1 MRPVAAILENVWACW
16 MDDNV
21 MRVIRRVCLLLGWT
35 HKLHK
40 MSLQTD
46 WVIKRTRGWMLMGPP
61 DLIQNIEQL
70 PPPGDVMTS
79 ILEWPTAHK
88 QELAITEEDLQM
100 FQTTNMATL
109 VLDLHHQPNTLLH
122 SLGSLRDPCPCGCR
136 QGISDQRLKQRG
148 ISTLV
153 IQEEEGYRY
162 VHPAEAALLQ
172 GAVIPTQ
179 LHQTMQP
186 IDFKLT
192 LTQLGQLASPLHSG
206 CLAVQLHANMHHT
219 PRQADLKASLT
230 HRILQG

>member
-1 MRPVAAILENVWACW
+1 MQLMRPVAAILENVWACW

-61 DLIQNIEQL
+61 ELIQNIEQL

-100 FQTTNMATL
+100 F
-109 VLDLHHQPNTLLH
+109 
-122 SLGSLRDPCPCGCR
+122 
-136 QGISDQRLKQRG
+136 
-148 ISTLV
+148 
-153 IQEEEGYRY
+153 
-162 VHPAEAALLQ
+162 
-172 GAVIPTQ
+172 
-179 LHQTMQP
+179 
-186 IDFKLT
+186 
-192 LTQLGQLASPLHSG
+192 
-206 CLAVQLHANMHHT
+206 
-219 PRQADLKASLT
+219 
-230 HRILQG
+230 